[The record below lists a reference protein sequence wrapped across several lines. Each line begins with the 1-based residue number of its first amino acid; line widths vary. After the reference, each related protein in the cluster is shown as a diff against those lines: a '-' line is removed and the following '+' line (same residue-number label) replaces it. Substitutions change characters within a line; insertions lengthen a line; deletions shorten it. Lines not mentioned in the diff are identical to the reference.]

1 MPSTTVVVACV
12 AGLSLLV
19 VLILLA
25 RSRRKAAE
33 TESPRFEPPRELAKR
48 PSKAAPEPTAAAAE
62 PPATEA
68 SAKAEPSATQTPPT
82 PPVGTDKP
90 ELDGASAEDAERTPP
105 SEEVVVD
112 SVAEEA
118 PTANAAPAA
127 PPPLPRAG
135 SRPGTPRPPM
145 PSYSSIND
153 ESVAEEVRRE
163 SMTPAPAATAA
174 DDGPAVAAVGD
185 TTAAAPAGDTT
196 AAAPAPAVA
205 AASTAA
211 PPAPAV
217 AAASTAAPPAPAVA
231 AASAALPPPANKPPA
246 SAPKT
251 PAAGAEGA
259 RAVSEARLTTAKRAA
274 VSEPRVATAPTS
286 EAKAPAA
293 KPLPTSQAKLGAAKP
308 AVSEPRLAPAA
319 DEHDFSAL
327 NDEIAGKPKVA
338 AATSAAATA
347 AKFAPPPNPATADL
361 EKNDPRHAAARR
373 LARVSVSE
381 IKLYHEDEVKAGRE
395 AKDLWKRLQQDIGL
409 AKQTFE
415 GRVVPEVRER
425 FDYLLDEIVRQLAEG
440 DASKLGPDAPQPK
453 GESTQVA
460 PPAPTSPPPANA
472 PAAAGSLVDPEAPTR
487 TLHKTLEP
495 TDASAPAAPAAAAPS
510 TRTAAA
516 AAPTASPSTRT
527 AAAPAASPSTRTA
540 AATPASPSTRTAAA
554 TPASP
559 STRTAAA
566 TASSAAAPAAPS
578 ASPAEA
584 GKPSGIAARGLP
596 PNPETAEL
604 EKSDPRH
611 AAARRLARLSV
622 SEIKLY
628 HEDEVKAGREA
639 KDLWKR
645 MIADIGL
652 ATQTYEKRVDKE
664 VRARFDY
671 LYDEIVR
678 QLAEGD
684 VAKLGPD
691 APKPKAAPAEAV
703 APAPEALTPAAAA
716 PAVDEP
722 KPAPAAGPAAR
733 YAPPSNPATAELE
746 KSDPRHAAARRLARL
761 SVSEIKL
768 YHEDEVKAGR
778 EAKDLWKRLTTD
790 IGLATQTY
798 EKRVDKEVR
807 DRFDYLYDEILRQL
821 AEGDS
826 AKLGPDA
833 PKPKTDA

>member
-33 TESPRFEPPRELAKR
+33 AETPRFEPPREIAKR
-48 PSKAAPEPTAAAAE
+48 PSKAAPEPTAVSAEPPPAKAEASPKAE
-62 PPATEA
+62 PPAA
-68 SAKAEPSATQTPPT
+68 QTPPT
-82 PPVGTDKP
+82 PPAETEKP
-90 ELDGASAEDAERTPP
+90 ELDGATANADPERTPP
-105 SEEVVVD
+105 SAEVVVD
-112 SVAEEA
+112 AIAEDA
-118 PTANAAPAA
+118 AAAKVAPAA
-127 PPPLPRAG
+127 APPLPRAG
-135 SRPGTPRPPM
+135 SKPGAPRPPM

-163 SMTPAPAATAA
+163 SMTPAPAATTV
-174 DDGPAVAAVGD
+174 DDGPDAAPVSDGPAA
-185 TTAAAPAGDTT
+185 TPATEPTAAPAALAAAPPAAAAAAPA
-196 AAAPAPAVA
+196 APQPA
-205 AASTAA
+205 T
-211 PPAPAV
+211 
-217 AAASTAAPPAPAVA
+217 
-231 AASAALPPPANKPPA
+231 KPPA
-246 SAPKT
+246 AAPKT
-251 PAAGAEGA
+251 PAVGAESA
-259 RAVSEARLTTAKRAA
+259 RPASEARLAAAKRAA

-293 KPLPTSQAKLGAAKP
+293 KPAPTSEAKAPAAKPAPTSQAKIGAPKP
-308 AVSEPRLAPAA
+308 AVSEPKLPAPAA

-327 NDEIAGKPKVA
+327 NDELAGKPKA
-338 AATSAAATA
+338 AATTSAAAMA

-395 AKDLWKRLQQDIGL
+395 AKDLWKRLQQDIAL

-440 DASKLGPDAPQPK
+440 DASKLGPDAPKPK
-453 GESTQVA
+453 GASTEVATSAPTTPPPAA
-460 PPAPTSPPPANA
+460 PPATGN
-472 PAAAGSLVDPEAPTR
+472 LVDPEAPTR

-495 TDASAPAAPAAAAPS
+495 ADASPTSAAAAPAATPSTRTQAAHAAAPSARTQAAHAATPSTRTQAAHAATPSTRTQAAPAAAPS
-510 TRTAAA
+510 TRTQAAPA
-516 AAPTASPSTRT
+516 AAPTAP
-527 AAAPAASPSTRTA
+527 PAK
-540 AATPASPSTRTAAA
+540 
-554 TPASP
+554 
-559 STRTAAA
+559 
-566 TASSAAAPAAPS
+566 
-578 ASPAEA
+578 PAEA

-604 EKSDPRH
+604 EKNDPRH

-664 VRARFDY
+664 VRDRFDY
-671 LYDEIVR
+671 VYDEILR

-684 VAKLGPD
+684 SAKLGPD
-691 APKPKAAPAEAV
+691 APKPKAAPAD
-703 APAPEALTPAAAA
+703 APAPDAPKPAAAA
-716 PAVDEP
+716 PVVDEA
-722 KPAPAAGPAAR
+722 KPAPAPGPAAR